1 MPVKRREGES
11 DALFGARCYRE
22 ELRREINMH
31 VGTGRACQ
39 PAPKWLRKGRASH
52 LYERATGYGPPAGMA
67 NEAIVEALVWMAY
80 PEVAE
85 TDMCEDGSAQKEPV
99 GLTERI
105 AREIDKEVIAEMMA
119 CAAGGDGHGG
129 E

>member
-1 MPVKRREGES
+1 MPVKRRAGES

-22 ELRREINMH
+22 QLRQEINMH
-31 VGTGRACQ
+31 TGAGRFTN
-39 PAPKWLRKGRASH
+39 PAPPWLRQGRASY
-52 LYERATGYGPPAGMA
+52 LYERATGHGPPAGMT
-67 NEAIVEALVWMAY
+67 NEAIVEALVQMAY
-80 PEVAE
+80 PVEERLEA
-85 TDMCEDGSAQKEPV
+85 SKYV